1 MNIVSII
8 RCCEDLLSVTRTL
21 KEKWSTESMKLENNQ
36 GEDLTLDTLKEKYV
50 SMIELIASGK
60 NETLD

>member
-21 KEKWSTESMKLENNQ
+21 KEKWSTESMKLENDR
-36 GEDLTLDTLKEKYV
+36 GEDSTFDTLREKYV
-50 SMIELIASGK
+50 SMIDLIASGR
-60 NETLD
+60 NEVLD

>member
-21 KEKWSTESMKLENNQ
+21 KEKWSTESMKLENDR
-36 GEDLTLDTLKEKYV
+36 GEDSTLDALREKYV
-50 SMIELIASGK
+50 SMIELIASGR
-60 NETLD
+60 NEVLD